1 MARLSSFLAIWLG
14 AGVLAFV
21 SAPALAQASDV
32 PTVLNLDGP
41 AGKERDPSIFATRI
55 LDQAAACG
63 LDADALLVR
72 QEAFEAVPRNAE
84 EEAALDARVEEL
96 SAKAGFTG
104 PKEDRQV
111 SRASIRA
118 MLTQRT
124 QLTLAYT
131 GTGAA
136 AQMTC
141 LSQTLAEAGFTSD
154 SPAPAPFTQGQA
166 DAISDACG
174 ADRGWMVVH
183 PGGEVHFSPPMEA
196 DYEASVCILQRIK
209 DSGVTKFGFVGVER
223 AYEGEAD
230 D

>member
-1 MARLSSFLAIWLG
+1 MARLSSFLAILVG
-14 AGVLAFV
+14 AGVFVSVATPSLAQQPAATTRFEAPASAAQGPGGAPAFV
-21 SAPALAQASDV
+21 R
-32 PTVLNLDGP
+32 
-41 AGKERDPSIFATRI
+41 ER
-55 LDQAAACG
+55 AAACEM
-63 LDADALLVR
+63 DADALVVR
-72 QEAFEAVPRNAE
+72 QERVAVEPRNAE
-84 EEAALDARVEEL
+84 EEAALDAQVEEI

-131 GTGAA
+131 GTDAA

-141 LSQTLAEAGFTSD
+141 LSQALAEAGFTSD

-174 ADRGWMVVH
+174 ADREWMVVH